1 MPKLV
6 LLCVANSARSQM
18 AEGLARASAPPGWE
32 VYSAGSE
39 PTRVNPFAVAAMQE
53 IGIDIT
59 GHRSKGL
66 DEVPLV
72 DADVVATLCAEE
84 ECPVA
89 FTRGRRLAWP
99 HPDPAAPA
107 ANDDAQR
114 KSFRQVRDMIRKRI
128 ERFWQEESGT

>member
-32 VYSAGSE
+32 VYSAGSA
-39 PTRVNPFAVAAMQE
+39 PTRVNPHAIEAMQE
-53 IGIDIT
+53 IGIDIS

-66 DEVPLV
+66 DAVPLT

-99 HPDPAAPA
+99 HPDPAAPTA
-107 ANDDAQR
+107 DEAAQR
-114 KSFRQVRDMIRKRI
+114 ESFRHVRDMIGERL

>member
-32 VYSAGSE
+32 IYSAGSQ
-39 PTRVNPFAVAAMQE
+39 PARVSRHAIEAMRE
-53 IGIDIT
+53 IGIDIS

-66 DEVPLV
+66 DEVPLA

-107 ANDDAQR
+107 DSEEAKR
-114 KSFRQVRDMIRKRI
+114 ETFRRVRDMIRDRI